1 VLVLVILLVL
11 LLVLGLLILF
21 LPLLLLMLGAAR
33 RLRGRR
39 ARSLLPFLILM
50 HTIATI
56 FSSSCV
62 TTTIASSAL
71 SPAQLLLLSDPGRD
85 GVALPVFQARN
96 GYCVPPA
103 VRRWVALDHDH
114 LLRGAVGVPVDRT
127 LRVES

>member
-1 VLVLVILLVL
+1 MPFLRRATRCFLLLLFVLVLVILLVL

-21 LPLLLLMLGAAR
+21 LPLLLILFLPLLLLMLGAAR

-39 ARSLLPFLILM
+39 TRSLLAFLLLV
-50 HTIATI
+50 HTIATT

-62 TTTIASSAL
+62 TTTVASSAV
-71 SPAQLLLLSDPGRD
+71 SPVQLLLLSDPGRD

-103 VRRWVALDHDH
+103 VRR
-114 LLRGAVGVPVDRT
+114 
-127 LRVES
+127 